1 MDKPHE
7 QRLARLQWELE
18 QRRGQ
23 TQLFDKLTQEKES
36 VADMI
41 SEQER
46 KLASLA
52 PRINSILEVSFIF
65 CCMICFLT
73 CHNPFMICDF
83 LSN

>member
-52 PRINSILEVSFIF
+52 PRINSILEVSFVF
-65 CCMICFLT
+65 YQMFCFLLA
-73 CHNPFMICDF
+73 CIPFSICDF
-83 LSN
+83 